1 MVRFGGSSWGD
12 LRVEAEGAFV
22 GKQGEL
28 VGKATTITAEAT
40 VGSDDAVT
48 RNKNAEGVPADGVTN
63 GAGGEM
69 AGVGGGSAHGWGA
82 GFAAACS
89 DGTGEGAVGGGLA
102 PGDLAELV
110 GDGLT
115 EGGGAGKAVRREWSG
130 EVTGEIAI

>member
-1 MVRFGGSSWGD
+1 MVRFGGSSWDD
-12 LRVEAEGAFV
+12 LRAEAEGAFV
-22 GKQGEL
+22 GEQCEFVGEAAA
-28 VGKATTITAEAT
+28 VATEAT
-40 VGSDDAVT
+40 VGGDDAVT
-48 RNKNAEGVPADGVTN
+48 GDKNAEWVPADGVTN
-63 GAGGEM
+63 GAGGETT
-69 AGVGGGSAHGWGA
+69 GVGDGSAHGWGA